1 MRRREAIVLGAA
13 GAVALA
19 AGAFVGALGVQ
30 SASGAG
36 KLLAASFPDLS
47 GRVRRLSEWRG
58 RVTLFNFW
66 ATWCAPCR
74 EEMPLLDAAASK
86 FGLSVVGIGI
96 DHASKI
102 REFVAN
108 IGVRY
113 EMLVAEV
120 QAIDLMRALG
130 NASGGLPFTV
140 VLDRAGRIAARKLGP
155 LSAEE
160 LQGFVT
166 PLLR

>member
-1 MRRREAIVLGAA
+1 MAA
-13 GAVALA
+13 GAI
-19 AGAFVGALGVQ
+19 VGALGVQ
-30 SASGAG
+30 SGSGAG
-36 KLLAASFPDLS
+36 KLLSASFPDLS
-47 GRVRRLSEWRG
+47 GRIRHLSEWQG

-74 EEMPLLDAAASK
+74 EEMPLLDAAISQ
-86 FGLSVVGIGI
+86 FGLHVVGIGI
-96 DHASKI
+96 DDVVKI

-113 EMLVAEV
+113 QLLVADVSGLE
-120 QAIDLMRALG
+120 LMRALG
-130 NASGGLPFTV
+130 NSSGSLPFTV

-155 LSAEE
+155 LSAAE
-160 LQGFVT
+160 LEGIAA